1 MKKVSQ
7 IISSTNEQLS
17 KLVST
22 EGLLTKIK
30 HELVQLSFF
39 KTYSDSYR
47 LTKFSQGILYLSV
60 SSAALATQLRHATPQ
75 ILRELQE
82 KLPEMCVMAIQCK
95 VSAFSA
101 APTQKTSV
109 YQKLKTKKISE
120 KTRAELSKLSD
131 KIDSQELSD
140 ALRRLGQAK
149 FKETKK

>member
-22 EGLLTKIK
+22 EGMLVKIK

-39 KTYSDSYR
+39 KTYSEFYR

-75 ILRELQE
+75 ILRVLQE
-82 KLPEMCVMAIQCK
+82 KLPEMNVMAVQCK
-95 VSAFSA
+95 VSAFTK
-101 APTQKTSV
+101 APTQKISV

-120 KTRAELSKLSD
+120 KTKAGLEKLSET
-131 KIDSQELSD
+131 IDSKNLSD
-140 ALRRLGQAK
+140 ALKRLVQTK
-149 FKETKK
+149 FK

>member
-1 MKKVSQ
+1 MKRVSQ
-7 IISSTNEQLS
+7 IISSTHEQLS

-30 HELVQLSFF
+30 YELVQLSFF

-47 LTKFSQGILYLSV
+47 LTKFAQGILYLSV

-82 KLPEMCVMAIQCK
+82 KLPEMNVMAIQCK
-95 VSAFSA
+95 VSTFST
-101 APTQKTSV
+101 PTQKTNV

-120 KTRAELSKLSD
+120 KTRAGLSKLSD
-131 KIDSQELSD
+131 TIDSKELSD
-140 ALRRLGQAK
+140 AL
-149 FKETKK
+149 KKLVR

>member
-17 KLVST
+17 TLVST
-22 EGLLTKIK
+22 ESMLTKIK
-30 HELVQLSFF
+30 QALIQLSFF
-39 KTYSDSYR
+39 KAYLESYK
-47 LTKFSQGILYLSV
+47 LIKFSQGILYLSV

-82 KLPEMCVMAIQCK
+82 KLPEMNVMAIQCK

-101 APTQKTSV
+101 PPTQKISV

-120 KTRAELSKLSD
+120 KTRAGLSKLSET
-131 KIDSQELSD
+131 IDSKELSD
-140 ALRRLGQAK
+140 AL
-149 FKETKK
+149 KKLMR